1 MTQEWQ
7 GPHLESDLK
16 ASLLP
21 FQGGVWPNILLRKN
35 ILAGMFGFE
44 EKEYFEAKESS
55 SEVPEV
61 SFE

>member
-1 MTQEWQ
+1 MARKDYNDAFRSYNKEIKSF
-7 GPHLESDLK
+7 P
-16 ASLLP
+16 
-21 FQGGVWPNILLRKN
+21 KN

-55 SEVPEV
+55 NEVPKV